1 MDGDGKLSTTELS
14 RLCHAMGSKLTHS
27 ELEAAIATLDVRPC
41 AKACRCG
48 GSDGLTDT
56 VMSRLALCAR
66 HQVNRDGYIQ
76 EEVGG

>member
-41 AKACRCG
+41 ASVQVC
-48 GSDGLTDT
+48 GSDGLPLTLLC
-56 VMSRLALCAR
+56 LALPCVHDTR
-66 HQVNRDGYIQ
+66 
-76 EEVGG
+76 